1 MKRVDKLSNVDV
13 GGDSPGLLAYPAN
26 PKRKKTDIE
35 QHFVVPWEM
44 TVVKK
49 KTKRTIISSEQ
60 VAYF

>member
-1 MKRVDKLSNVDV
+1 MKRVDNIRDVDV
-13 GGDSPGLLAYPAN
+13 GGESHGLLAYPVT
-26 PKRKKTDIE
+26 PKRKRTDLE

-49 KTKRTIISSEQ
+49 KTKQPIISSEQ